1 MRRNTIIEI
10 KKTLDKYL
18 PMRAKKMMTNENG
31 KIKISDEERENK
43 RLRELLQKAVNQ
55 EKAPEEL
62 REKIRKMI
70 RR

>member
-1 MRRNTIIEI
+1 
-10 KKTLDKYL
+10 
-18 PMRAKKMMTNENG
+18 MMTNENG

-43 RLRELLQKAVNQ
+43 RLRELLKKAVNQ

-70 RR
+70 RQ